1 MAFSFKIIHFLHFLP
16 LLIFFQCLLQLGF
29 YIFPQLFRF
38 QYRHIRGEALG
49 EVGGGYLVGVDQ
61 NGHRFLCFVRK
72 RHILAEQV
80 DHIADQRPTDPELE
94 VEVLNIIRRLVDEKQ
109 TIVIITHKMSFA
121 REVADKVV
129 FFDEGKILKE
139 GTYTELEQSNIPRI
153 TQFLNMLN

>member
-72 RHILAEQV
+72 HHILAEQV
-80 DHIADQRPTDPELE
+80 DHIADQRPTDPEHRPAVAAVIQLFHQFPH
-94 VEVLNIIRRLVDEKQ
+94 RLYG
-109 TIVIITHKMSFA
+109 MC
-121 REVADKVV
+121 RENSKLSISSRSSPSVNSR
-129 FFDEGKILKE
+129 L
-139 GTYTELEQSNIPRI
+139 R
-153 TQFLNMLN
+153 

>member
-80 DHIADQRPTDPELE
+80 DHIADQRPTDPEHRPAVAAVIHIKRAFSPVPAPAVRNVPRKQQAVNQQPQFPIGEFPAE
-94 VEVLNIIRRLVDEKQ
+94 VKIRKD
-109 TIVIITHKMSFA
+109 
-121 REVADKVV
+121 VA
-129 FFDEGKILKE
+129 L
-139 GTYTELEQSNIPRI
+139 L
-153 TQFLNMLN
+153 QFSGLAAGHPF